1 MEDIHKAYLKLRKL
15 EVALKEN
22 DSHFGKYWA
31 KNPYMVKYSLK
42 KMIEVFGNIFNM
54 QLYFETVMG
63 IKLSVNVFHTYG
75 DTYGGSDVHSMEMR
89 VV

>member
-1 MEDIHKAYLKLRKL
+1 MEDFRKAYFKLRKL
-15 EVALKEN
+15 EVALEES
-22 DSHFGKYWA
+22 DSYFGKCWA
-31 KNPYMVKYSLK
+31 KNPFLVKYSLK

-63 IKLSVNVFHTYG
+63 IKLSVNVFYHYS
-75 DTYGGSDVHSMEMR
+75 DSDVHSMEMR